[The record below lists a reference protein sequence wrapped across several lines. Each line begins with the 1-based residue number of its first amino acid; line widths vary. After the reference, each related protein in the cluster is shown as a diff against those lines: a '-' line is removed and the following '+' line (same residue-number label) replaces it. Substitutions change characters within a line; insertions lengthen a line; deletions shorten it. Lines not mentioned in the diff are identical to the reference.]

1 MNLRIKVLLVL
12 ALFGAALAGAVGIS
26 ACVVTPAEAI
36 GAAATTIERAR
47 SAQAEQYAPELFQKG
62 EA

>member
-1 MNLRIKVLLVL
+1 MNLRIKIIILL
-12 ALFGAALAGAVGIS
+12 ALFAVAAAGAIGIS